1 MKVILLNGPSS
12 SGKSSI
18 AKCLKMKFEKRNKC
32 KIVAL
37 DDYLVM
43 TNNEPIWED
52 DVFELTPQMCKDIHE
67 LLSDGYV
74 VIVDHVIT
82 SERIYQAIIDVFG
95 EDEYKS
101 VMVSC
106 DIEILR
112 KRELQRGDRY
122 VGSSEASVEYL
133 YPKDNYDLVVDSSF
147 KTSEIIAEE
156 IFAWMNC

>member
-1 MKVILLNGPSS
+1 MILLNGPSS

-18 AKCLKMKFEKRNKC
+18 AKCLKKKIAEKNKC
-32 KIVAL
+32 IIVAL

-43 TNNEPIWED
+43 TNDKPIWED

-82 SERIYQAIIDVFG
+82 SERIYHSIIESFS
-95 EDEYKS
+95 EEEYKI
-101 VMVSC
+101 VKVSC

-112 KRELQRGDRY
+112 KREIQRGDRY
-122 VGSSEASVEYL
+122 IGSSEASIEYL
-133 YPKDNYDLVVDSSF
+133 YSKDNYDLVVDSSF
-147 KTSEIIAEE
+147 KT
-156 IFAWMNC
+156 